1 MSSQLELWGSR
12 AFDLDAY
19 LRGQGIAIGGA
30 IIRPDI
36 EGDGFDLDA
45 FLGDESLVQFDTWY
59 ARAFQVFLSKGL
71 AFPQSGL
78 VSGPFGIH
86 PKSGMPSDLSPFDT
100 SSARILTHLPS
111 GLRLGG
117 FRRID
122 QAKCF
127 AEKLVPMIPALV
139 PLPSTP
145 EGKQFEKVMR
155 YGLGSK
161 KITSK
166 SRVWKDVRS
175 IRERLLNISRNIP
188 PAQFQ
193 KAYTECAK

>member
-1 MSSQLELWGSR
+1 MSSQFELWGSR

-45 FLGDESLVQFDTWY
+45 FLGDESLAQFDTWY
-59 ARAFQVFLSKGL
+59 ARAFRVFLSKEGV
-71 AFPQSGL
+71 FPQSGI
-78 VSGPFGIH
+78 VSGVFAIH
-86 PKSGMPSDLSPFDT
+86 PKSGMPGDRGAFDI

-111 GLRLGG
+111 GLRMGG

-127 AEKLVPMIPALV
+127 AEKLVQMVPALV

-155 YGLGSK
+155 YGLGNQ

-166 SRVWKDVRS
+166 SRVWKDVGA
-175 IRERLLNISRNIP
+175 IRERLLNISRDIS